1 MSSARVLVSGMA
13 VGKELATDYSKLSDA
28 EIEKLSA
35 MLYNQRARPVP
46 Q

>member
-1 MSSARVLVSGMA
+1 MDAGKDLA
-13 VGKELATDYSKLSDA
+13 VDYSKLSDA
-28 EIEKLSA
+28 EIEKLTA